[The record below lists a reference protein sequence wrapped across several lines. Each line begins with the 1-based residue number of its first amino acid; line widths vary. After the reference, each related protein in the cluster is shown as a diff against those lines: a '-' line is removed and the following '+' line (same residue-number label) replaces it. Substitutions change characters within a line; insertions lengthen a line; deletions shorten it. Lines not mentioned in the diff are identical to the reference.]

1 MIFQFTGFCAAVSR
15 RDDKDD
21 MNERFNI
28 KLAWSKL
35 SPLLQTQLGEA
46 ALMLA
51 YVEHSRDFIDPDTV
65 KGQHDV
71 GAFEV
76 AFGEAL
82 DLLRKAFLVSQI
94 AAGPPPDL
102 TLFGIAQ
109 GDR

>member
-1 MIFQFTGFCAAVSR
+1 MIYQFKAR
-15 RDDKDD
+15 RDEDDK
-21 MNERFNI
+21 ERFNI

-82 DLLRKAFLVSQI
+82 DLLRKAFLASQI

-109 GDR
+109 GVRDV